1 MIWSYK
7 PPDSGVHLPTTRIQ
21 GLAVRRGAE
30 LENGGWP
37 GRIFDP
43 SRGAQG
49 DELHDAAALRKAK
62 EMGRSMP
69 SASRTPTTSIRG
81 PSPAVVVGPPVSR

>member
-21 GLAVRRGAE
+21 GLAVRRGAF
-30 LENGGWP
+30 GDGQQA

-43 SRGAQG
+43 SRGARG

-69 SASRTPTTSIRG
+69 SASRTPTTSFER